1 MTNVVLDTSAVM
13 AWLQQEPG
21 WEAVG
26 RAFAT
31 ENCRMSAV
39 NLAELV
45 AKSAER
51 MRDHA
56 EIAAMIAELL
66 IEIVPFDHSNEGI
79 RLFTRNMLRGGLVVG
94 AVAGGVV
101 WIAIAAGLAEKG
113 RFRQRSHCR
122 ASHWNRHREL
132 FRCDRRVMVRC
143 HRRHQSLRAASDSL
157 DNRRD
162 STATDSLS
170 IRRC

>member
-56 EIAAMIAELL
+56 EIAAMIAELP
-66 IEIVPFDHSNEGI
+66 IEIVPSDKAQAFA
-79 RLFTRNMLRGGLVVG
+79 TGL
-94 AVAGGVV
+94 
-101 WIAIAAGLAEKG
+101 
-113 RFRQRSHCR
+113 
-122 ASHWNRHREL
+122 
-132 FRCDRRVMVRC
+132 
-143 HRRHQSLRAASDSL
+143 LRAATRNLGLSL
-157 DNRRD
+157 GDRACLALAKSINAVAL
-162 STATDSLS
+162 TADKPWLELGIDARIEC
-170 IRRC
+170 IR

>member
-21 WEAVG
+21 WEAVD

-56 EIAAMIAELL
+56 EIAAMIAELP
-66 IEIVPFDHSNEGI
+66 IEIVPFDKAQA
-79 RLFTRNMLRGGLVVG
+79 FATGL
-94 AVAGGVV
+94 
-101 WIAIAAGLAEKG
+101 
-113 RFRQRSHCR
+113 
-122 ASHWNRHREL
+122 
-132 FRCDRRVMVRC
+132 
-143 HRRHQSLRAASDSL
+143 LRAATRKLGLSL
-157 DNRRD
+157 GDRACLALAKSINVVAL
-162 STATDSLS
+162 TADKAWLEVDIDVRIEC
-170 IRRC
+170 IR

>member
-56 EIAAMIAELL
+56 EIAAMIAELP
-66 IEIVPFDHSNEGI
+66 IEIVPSDKEQAFA
-79 RLFTRNMLRGGLVVG
+79 TGL
-94 AVAGGVV
+94 
-101 WIAIAAGLAEKG
+101 
-113 RFRQRSHCR
+113 
-122 ASHWNRHREL
+122 
-132 FRCDRRVMVRC
+132 
-143 HRRHQSLRAASDSL
+143 LRAATRNLGLSL
-157 DNRRD
+157 GDRACLALAKSID
-162 STATDSLS
+162 VVALTADKAWLEVDIDVRIEC
-170 IRRC
+170 IR

>member
-56 EIAAMIAELL
+56 EIAAMIAELP
-66 IEIVPFDHSNEGI
+66 IEIVPFDKAQA
-79 RLFTRNMLRGGLVVG
+79 FATGL
-94 AVAGGVV
+94 
-101 WIAIAAGLAEKG
+101 
-113 RFRQRSHCR
+113 
-122 ASHWNRHREL
+122 
-132 FRCDRRVMVRC
+132 
-143 HRRHQSLRAASDSL
+143 LRAATRNLGLSL
-157 DNRRD
+157 GDRACLALAKSINVVAL
-162 STATDSLS
+162 TADKPWLELDIDARIEC
-170 IRRC
+170 IR

>member
-56 EIAAMIAELL
+56 EIAAMIAELP
-66 IEIVPFDHSNEGI
+66 IEIVPSDKAQAFA
-79 RLFTRNMLRGGLVVG
+79 TGL
-94 AVAGGVV
+94 
-101 WIAIAAGLAEKG
+101 
-113 RFRQRSHCR
+113 
-122 ASHWNRHREL
+122 
-132 FRCDRRVMVRC
+132 
-143 HRRHQSLRAASDSL
+143 LRAATHNLGLSL
-157 DNRRD
+157 GDRACLALAKSINVVAL
-162 STATDSLS
+162 TADKPWLELDIDVRIEC
-170 IRRC
+170 IR